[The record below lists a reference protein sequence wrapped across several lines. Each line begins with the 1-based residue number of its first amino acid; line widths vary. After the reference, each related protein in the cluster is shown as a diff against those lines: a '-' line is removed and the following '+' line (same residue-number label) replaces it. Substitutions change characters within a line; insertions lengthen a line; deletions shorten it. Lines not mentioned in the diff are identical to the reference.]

1 MTSTQVFAI
10 LNKRLKLVQLGI
22 DRLEVDGTILIFHLK
37 DGSTLRMQF
46 PDPLGIYNIEIR
58 QIDKEPHLI
67 CIMTDGSEID
77 AGVFPR
83 GGGNCVYVGVT
94 EPVDPMVQVWINPAE
109 DGGGGIGSVTYTGVA
124 GVSVGGIREGDEFFG
139 EPIQNVIDKLL
150 SPPYAKPKITIGINP
165 TAVLY
170 DVEEDTLDKLTI
182 SANVTKMTEEI
193 KYIKYYVDTTLVETL
208 TEDVKDGGVFKSTQ
222 TFDPVK
228 KETFTV
234 KVETCDVDT
243 QSIVSA
249 TTKIKFIG
257 KTYYGI
263 VPEGTDIDETAIR
276 GLNTLLKDSK
286 GYTYDGITTEGTD
299 LYHIVFAQP
308 AVYGEITSI
317 IDSMN
322 FEYIQD
328 YTPVTMK
335 FGEGDDAI
343 DYNVVYLTEP
353 ASVTDFMQKFS

>member
-1 MTSTQVFAI
+1 MTANQVYGI
-10 LNKRLKLVQLGI
+10 LIHKVRSLTSGI
-22 DRLEVDGTILIFHLK
+22 SRIEVDGTTLIFYTM
-37 DGSTLRMQF
+37 DGNVLRMNF
-46 PDPLGIYNIEIR
+46 PDPTGIENVEIR

-83 GGGNCVYVGVT
+83 GGGNCVYVGT
-94 EPVDPMVQVWINPAE
+94 QEPVDPMVQVWINPAE
-109 DGGGGIGSVTYTGVA
+109 QGGGGGGGTFTGIA
-124 GVSVGGIREGDEFFG
+124 GVSVGGIKEGDEFVN
-139 EPIQNVIDKLL
+139 EPIADVIAKLL
-150 SPPYAKPKITIGINP
+150 APPYTKPKITIGINP
-165 TAVLY
+165 TTILY

-182 SANVTKMTEEI
+182 SANVTKNTEDI
-193 KYIKYYVDTTLVETL
+193 KYVKFYVDTTPVETL
-208 TEDVKDGGVFKSTQ
+208 TEGVKDGGVFKSAQ
-222 TFDPVK
+222 VFDPVK
-228 KETFTV
+228 KETFSV

-243 QSIVSA
+243 QSVVSA

-263 VPEGTDIDETAIR
+263 IPEGTDIDETAIR

-335 FGEGDDAI
+335 FGDGDDAI